1 MSTNVNLLAKGL
13 KQLGVLVLLFILS
26 PITLTMG
33 FKALKQYS
41 ETPKIYAAYG
51 LILVGGLLIIFTI
64 IFAFK
69 AFKTLLNAVFD
80 NASKE

>member
-1 MSTNVNLLAKGL
+1 MSTNVNLLGKGL

-33 FKALKQYS
+33 FKSLKKFT
-41 ETPKIYAAYG
+41 EAPKIYAAYG
-51 LILVGGLLIIFTI
+51 IIILGGLCIIFTI

-69 AFKTLLNAVFD
+69 TFKTLLNALFD
-80 NASKE
+80 NSPTK